1 MFSDVTLPVVSGFAN
16 ADLGGKNE
24 FQTKI
29 GNFDSVV
36 FFNGTGRI
44 LTRRDFD
51 HLKLFRY

>member
-16 ADLGGKNE
+16 ADLGGKNA
-24 FQTKI
+24 FLTKI

-51 HLKLFRY
+51 HFKLFRY